1 MDSRLWVFI
10 KALAFL
16 VLSNSEPVVAQDVLT
31 RSVRVDGSERQLLV
45 YLPENF
51 RASESLPVL
60 FCFHGGDDSAEDMMR
75 FTADFRPLADSERFI
90 AVYPQGLIFEGSSY
104 WNSEGPYDNGTDEI
118 GFTRAMIDLLVR
130 DYAADPTRV
139 YACGFSLGG
148 NLMWDLACYLG
159 DQVAAVASVAASMWE
174 WTLEDCSTTNRTGIL
189 SIHGTEDS
197 YNPYN
202 GNQYSISINSLNTHW
217 ASHNGANK
225 SPVTSTVSPG
235 VTRFLWD
242 KGDGCHTVEHY
253 RIQNGPHSW
262 PSFSKEVIWEFVSRY
277 NLSGLIECGSE
288 VELVIDGYN
297 PKTRQLTL
305 NVRNLPPGSFEI
317 RRSSTGSFQSF
328 RPRIEINQDT
338 VFPLTIPSVPRDTL
352 LLQIWERPG
361 N

>member
-1 MDSRLWVFI
+1 MASRLWIFI

-16 VLSNSEPVVAQDVLT
+16 VLSNSEHVVAQDVLT

-60 FCFHGGDDSAEDMMR
+60 LCFHGGDDSAEGMMR

-118 GFTRAMIDLLVR
+118 GFARAMIDLLVR

-148 NLMWDLACYLG
+148 NLMRDLACYLG

-202 GNQYSISINSLNTHW
+202 GNQHSISINSLNTHW

-225 SPVTSTVSPG
+225 SPITSTVSPG
-235 VTRFLWD
+235 VTRYLWD

-277 NLSGLIECGSE
+277 NISGLIGCGSE

-305 NVRNLPPGSFEI
+305 NVRNLSAGNFEI

-352 LLQIWERPG
+352 LLQIWERP
-361 N
+361 